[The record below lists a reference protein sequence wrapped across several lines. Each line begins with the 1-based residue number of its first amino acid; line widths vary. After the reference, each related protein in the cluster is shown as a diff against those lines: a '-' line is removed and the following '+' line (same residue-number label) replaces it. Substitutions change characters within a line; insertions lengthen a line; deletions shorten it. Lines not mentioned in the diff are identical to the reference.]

1 MQIKE
6 INVFTNGD
14 ALKLSTWSNFPYFF
28 TETLEEK
35 GIKVN
40 RINTQP
46 NKIFKTIYRFTIWQ
60 ILKQTKKYDTYDYYR
75 TNINRFFV
83 NKMIK
88 DKSGVLWLATNKGLS
103 FFSQKNNKINNSFQ
117 LHQFDFNSSKLN
129 SFL

>member
-40 RINTQP
+40 RINIQP

-60 ILKQTKKYDTYDYYR
+60 IYVY
-75 TNINRFFV
+75 
-83 NKMIK
+83 
-88 DKSGVLWLATNKGLS
+88 TNKL
-103 FFSQKNNKINNSFQ
+103 II
-117 LHQFDFNSSKLN
+117 
-129 SFL
+129 